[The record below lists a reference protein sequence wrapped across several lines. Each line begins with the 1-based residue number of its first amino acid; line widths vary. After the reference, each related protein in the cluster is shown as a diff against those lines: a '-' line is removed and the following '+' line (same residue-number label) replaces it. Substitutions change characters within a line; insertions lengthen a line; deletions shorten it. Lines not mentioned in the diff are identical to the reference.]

1 MIVYK
6 IYTFEKNIVLFVILL
21 YLFINPIHVFASP
34 DIPLEIKIMHS
45 KVTQLT
51 DDQDTVIITLVNSS
65 PYELKSIDVV
75 SYSNLFIID
84 NIKEYPLVLNSFSSA
99 AVIYAIKPR
108 SKGNEKIVFS
118 ISYYWEDNMGNTHNR
133 IDTISTDE
141 IYIEPKLD
149 FDWPAYLIPLTI
161 GFLFGQ
167 VGTFIAAW
175 IKDKKDIKSR
185 IEQANGILLAGIQTA
200 KKCIELKEEI
210 AFSFWEDLIIKQNL
224 YPSLLRL
231 GKNLKQT
238 SIAKRFADISIRM
251 KDYNSL
257 RKNGKLNEDFII
269 DLEDELASLI
279 NILEN
284 N

>member
-118 ISYYWEDNMGNTHNR
+118 IS
-133 IDTISTDE
+133 
-141 IYIEPKLD
+141 
-149 FDWPAYLIPLTI
+149 
-161 GFLFGQ
+161 
-167 VGTFIAAW
+167 
-175 IKDKKDIKSR
+175 
-185 IEQANGILLAGIQTA
+185 
-200 KKCIELKEEI
+200 
-210 AFSFWEDLIIKQNL
+210 
-224 YPSLLRL
+224 
-231 GKNLKQT
+231 
-238 SIAKRFADISIRM
+238 
-251 KDYNSL
+251 
-257 RKNGKLNEDFII
+257 
-269 DLEDELASLI
+269 
-279 NILEN
+279 
-284 N
+284 